1 MDKTELFKELDR
13 TELKEAALLYRT
25 VFGSKPWN
33 EDWSD
38 ENKLSSYILDIA
50 GAENSLNLGL
60 FADGRI
66 IAAALGSVR
75 HWWQGSDYILEELF
89 VSPELQGSGIGT
101 RFMKMIEDDLRKRSI
116 AGIYLQTDND
126 KPAYSFYRKNN
137 FDEMK
142 TRVSFFK
149 KI

>member
-1 MDKTELFKELDR
+1 MDKTEQVRELDR
-13 TELKEAALLYRT
+13 TELIEAAALYRT

-38 ENKLSSYILDIA
+38 ENKLSAYIVDIA
-50 GAENSLNLGL
+50 GAENSLNFGL
-60 FADGRI
+60 FANGRI

-89 VSPELQGSGIGT
+89 VYPELQGSGVGT

-126 KPAYSFYRKNN
+126 KPAYSFYIKNSYN
-137 FDEMK
+137 EMK
-142 TRVSFFK
+142 NRVSFFK